1 MMVMVQQ
8 VQYHPKLQHVLL
20 CDDVDQTHQDH
31 PHQELKRRH
40 WWEERSERSM
50 PVSMDR
56 NFAPLVGALS
66 LFRTTLEIQILQI
79 FYQVEMQITLDIF
92 HSMHPMNLQKPC
104 EVGRNAMTF
113 NVSGWRYFFRVL
125 HGILC
130 QFWHVS
136 NDQKWIWNQQTLLTV
151 CSFNPGSGHKLHPQ
165 LILSSCGGEKNKKAP
180 GRKFQPSTKFGLT
193 HSPVRWCPCK
203 SCLFWHSSCQS
214 RCFRSAALCAV
225 VNIAWSCFSTEPVL
239 GWRFK
244 HQVLVR
250 DGASSLGTINI
261 IILICSTYGPTTS
274 NNKF

>member
-40 WWEERSERSM
+40 WWEVRSERSM

-56 NFAPLVGALS
+56 NFLPLVGALS
-66 LFRTTLEIQILQI
+66 LSGTTLEIQILQI
-79 FYQVEMQITLDIF
+79 FTRERCKSHLTSYTLCTNFQTHHLHLCSLFVLSTLGVAASFI
-92 HSMHPMNLQKPC
+92 PNLYC
-104 EVGRNAMTF
+104 HLAE
-113 NVSGWRYFFRVL
+113 
-125 HGILC
+125 
-130 QFWHVS
+130 
-136 NDQKWIWNQQTLLTV
+136 
-151 CSFNPGSGHKLHPQ
+151 
-165 LILSSCGGEKNKKAP
+165 EKNKKTL

-193 HSPVRWCPCK
+193 QSPVHWCPCK

-225 VNIAWSCFSTEPVL
+225 VNMAWSCFSTEPVL

-261 IILICSTYGPTTS
+261 NIIILISTTYGPTTS